1 MGYEEICVFH
11 RHVDLVSRAQLN
23 AQDRCSDADLHG
35 AYSFVVSG
43 TFAGEPFA
51 AAGQTIYDG
60 NGNASGVIQ
69 ASVGGTVYPTAP
81 WTATYSFSPMQT
93 GEGQTVCVLKKTMT
107 IDSYGPLTMSFFG
120 TSGDDYKELRFIA
133 TGSNATTSLTISGT
147 ARKE

>member
-1 MGYEEICVFH
+1 
-11 RHVDLVSRAQLN
+11 
-23 AQDRCSDADLHG
+23 
-35 AYSFVVSG
+35 
-43 TFAGEPFA
+43 
-51 AAGQTIYDG
+51 
-60 NGNASGVIQ
+60 
-69 ASVGGTVYPTAP
+69 
-81 WTATYSFSPMQT
+81 MQT